1 MMEETMKPKRKL
13 YRSELIWYICLGV
26 VWVTGFVLAILGTC
40 AYNVGRLSANPLYQ
54 AEKGFAAA
62 FGQPEGT
69 VWDFR
74 IAGSIFMVVAMVLF
88 LVVIFYFSDKITR
101 DEAAEKRKEERR
113 RILMA
118 GENPAAPEPG
128 KVVEAKAT
136 PVKEEKQVEEVKAEE
151 TKAEEEPSQT
161 AEQPKEET
169 EAVKEE
175 EPQDNQ

>member
-1 MMEETMKPKRKL
+1 MMEETLKPKKKF
-13 YRSELIWYICLGV
+13 YRSELIWYISLGV

-40 AYNVGRLSANPLYQ
+40 AYNVGRLSSNPLYQ

-62 FGQPEGT
+62 FGQEEGT

-74 IAGSIFMVVAMVLF
+74 IAGSIFMVVSMILF
-88 LVVIFYFSDKITR
+88 LIVIFYFSDKITR

-136 PVKEEKQVEEVKAEE
+136 PVKEESQVEEVKAAEPKNE
-151 TKAEEEPSQT
+151 NAEEP
-161 AEQPKEET
+161 
-169 EAVKEE
+169 VKEE
-175 EPQDNQ
+175 APAKAEGSTQE